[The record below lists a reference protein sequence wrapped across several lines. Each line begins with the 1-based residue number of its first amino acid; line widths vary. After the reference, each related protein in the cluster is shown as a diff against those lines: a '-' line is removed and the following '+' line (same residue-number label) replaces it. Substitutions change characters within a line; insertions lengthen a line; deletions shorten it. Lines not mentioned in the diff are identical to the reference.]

1 MFIWQLPAE
10 AFPDFK
16 EPMNCH
22 LTHGLLGPTAG
33 DVHLVYFHPERVND
47 FLITYVCVIMCAYI
61 HTVRK

>member
-1 MFIWQLPAE
+1 MVYVCVLIWVACCVFIWQLPAE

-33 DVHLVYFHPERVND
+33 DVHLVYFHPE
-47 FLITYVCVIMCAYI
+47 CVLM
-61 HTVRK
+61 TF